1 MRGTTHLASGLA
13 LATIAPEISLPVTA
27 GLAIGAILPDIDKS
41 SSLIGRYIPVI
52 PKIFKHRTVTH
63 NLWFCAALW
72 FFSPPLALGCLLHIL
87 LDMCNPDGIPLF
99 WPVKHKFHVPL
110 ISRFARSGDG
120 LITCLA
126 ERSGCIT
133 FTHLFQFLSEHGSA
147 LIFGTCFE
155 PGSRGECFE
164 LR

>member
-52 PKIFKHRTVTH
+52 PKILKHRTVTH

-99 WPVKHKFHVPL
+99 WPVKHKFHIPL
-110 ISRFARSGDG
+110 ISRFARSGGWFDNVLG
-120 LITCLA
+120 GALWMYNIYAFISISIGTWVNPDIWNVFRTWLA
-126 ERSGCIT
+126 R
-133 FTHLFQFLSEHGSA
+133 
-147 LIFGTCFE
+147 
-155 PGSRGECFE
+155 
-164 LR
+164 